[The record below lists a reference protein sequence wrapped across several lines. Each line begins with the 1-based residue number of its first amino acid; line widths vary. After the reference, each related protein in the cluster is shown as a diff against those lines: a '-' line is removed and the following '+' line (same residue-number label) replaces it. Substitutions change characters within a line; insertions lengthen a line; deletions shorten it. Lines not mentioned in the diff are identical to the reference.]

1 MENNTA
7 IKKSFDIQ
15 LKGFYDQYPVS
26 FKERLLDVSLAQK
39 IGMVATGL
47 FLTCF
52 SIFSYTASVAKSL
65 SVPQIITKVILDQSL
80 CFLLIYL
87 KNRQSLKNFSAIF
100 STALCVNLIG
110 SFFLFSFAP
119 LAFFRTINVLKNLTL
134 LSSVFTLGATILKK
148 GKDHPDNVK
157 KWEKRISEEL
167 ANKKGLE
174 SIFKENPH
182 LKEFILSNTPVSKN
196 FKEIQEYLLNR
207 LRENPLR
214 TPQDVREIYAKEGE
228 HALEFCPASH
238 PLFHKLHFFNE
249 LLVKKQIAS
258 DTNQI
263 HKPVSDLREASGI
276 AYIDERIEEKKRQ
289 LKEAQKGKLLAIC
302 SGISGIF
309 LTLFNLKKAPEIE
322 SKRSQSED
330 IDLCCHPKVLS
341 REEQIRV
348 NQIQLAIE
356 NPDCEFLATCGDSIK
371 SLEREKNL
379 ILYGKLLTED
389 EFKELQKRT
398 REISPVQTVFGILAT
413 MFGAQTYK
421 NKKSQI
427 DLLQKEIEELEMA
440 KFEVRNQLESR
451 FQAMEKDF
459 IECRNRLE
467 QNQNEMLA

>member
-1 MENNTA
+1 
-7 IKKSFDIQ
+7 
-15 LKGFYDQYPVS
+15 
-26 FKERLLDVSLAQK
+26 
-39 IGMVATGL
+39 
-47 FLTCF
+47 
-52 SIFSYTASVAKSL
+52 
-65 SVPQIITKVILDQSL
+65 
-80 CFLLIYL
+80 
-87 KNRQSLKNFSAIF
+87 
-100 STALCVNLIG
+100 
-110 SFFLFSFAP
+110 
-119 LAFFRTINVLKNLTL
+119 
-134 LSSVFTLGATILKK
+134 
-148 GKDHPDNVK
+148 
-157 KWEKRISEEL
+157 
-167 ANKKGLE
+167 
-174 SIFKENPH
+174 
-182 LKEFILSNTPVSKN
+182 
-196 FKEIQEYLLNR
+196 
-207 LRENPLR
+207 
-214 TPQDVREIYAKEGE
+214 
-228 HALEFCPASH
+228 
-238 PLFHKLHFFNE
+238 
-249 LLVKKQIAS
+249 
-258 DTNQI
+258 
-263 HKPVSDLREASGI
+263 
-276 AYIDERIEEKKRQ
+276 
-289 LKEAQKGKLLAIC
+289 
-302 SGISGIF
+302 